1 LLDLS
6 VIALRKI
13 NVWNSSLASLASEV
27 AALYALYLVVSGTV
41 TPAWLL
47 LTFVVYLAIQL
58 SVSVG
63 LHRYYAHRSFECSK
77 FWQYFFAIVG
87 TLSFHGSPIAFVH
100 VHHAHHKYAD
110 TDKDSHVAGW
120 QFFFLRRYRVPE
132 GMNSRTLIR
141 LARDPFQLFLLEYS
155 AALCLLLLGILFL
168 ISPTLALFGYVTP
181 LGLYFFFTAIH
192 QTTSHTHKG
201 PRDMQWLEL
210 LMPICEWRHAY
221 HHKHPTRWDWGTLD
235 MGAYLIRLIKT

>member
-1 LLDLS
+1 MKQLF
-6 VIALRKI
+6 KI
-13 NVWNSSLASLASEV
+13 NVWNSSLACLASEV
-27 AALYALYLVVSGTV
+27 CAGYALYLVFSGSESYN
-41 TPAWLL
+41 WLW
-47 LTFVVYLAIQL
+47 LTFFAYTVIHI

-77 FWQYFFAIVG
+77 FWQFFFALVG
-87 TLSFHGSPIAFVH
+87 TLSFHGSPISFVH

-120 QFFFLRRYRVPE
+120 LFFFFRRYRVPE
-132 GMNSRTLIR
+132 GMNSRSLIR
-141 LARDPFQLFLLEYS
+141 LARDPFQIFLLEYS
-155 AALCLLLLGILFL
+155 AALCLLLFGALFL
-168 ISPTLALFGYVTP
+168 VSPMLALFGYVTP
-181 LGLYFFFTAIH
+181 IALYFFFTAVH

-221 HHKHPTRWDWGTLD
+221 HHKYPTRWDWGALD
-235 MGAYLIRLIKT
+235 LGSYFIRLIKK